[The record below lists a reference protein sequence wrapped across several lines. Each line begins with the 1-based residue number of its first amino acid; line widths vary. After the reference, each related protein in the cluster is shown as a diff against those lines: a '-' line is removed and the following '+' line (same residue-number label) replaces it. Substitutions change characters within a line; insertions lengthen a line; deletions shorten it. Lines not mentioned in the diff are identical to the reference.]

1 MDRLTGLDASF
12 LYLETPEQ
20 LMHVCGVI
28 VLDPATM
35 PGGYTFARFK
45 QAIERRVSDVP
56 QFQRKIRRVPLDLDH
71 PVWVK
76 DPHFDIDRHVH
87 RLGLPRPGG
96 YDELVDLCGHL
107 AGQRMDRGRPLWE
120 MWVIEG
126 YEDDKVVVFA
136 KMHHATVDGVSGAN
150 LMSHLCSLE
159 PDAGPL
165 AESEPL
171 ELPVAPP
178 DAQLLGRALVTNL
191 AKPVALARLL
201 SPTTQ
206 LISRTVSRAREGT
219 AMAAPFSAPR
229 TSFNGTI
236 TGHRSLGLGR
246 MSLDDV
252 KLVKKSV
259 EGTTVNDVV
268 LTITGGALRA
278 WLEERDELPESSL
291 VASVPVS
298 VRARSRRE
306 EGANKVSTLFSK
318 LFTDVADPL
327 ERLAL
332 MAAAN
337 RNAKEHHEA
346 IGADALQDWAEFAAP
361 RTFGLAARAYAGLRL
376 AERHPVVHN
385 LVVSN
390 VPGPPIPLY
399 FMGARIVSL
408 YPLGP
413 VFHGAGVNVTV
424 ASNNGELN
432 VGIMACREMVPDASG
447 MARLFPAE
455 LEKLKAAVEA

>member
-1 MDRLTGLDASF
+1 MDRLSGLDASF

-20 LMHVCGVI
+20 LMHVCGLI
-28 VLDPATM
+28 VLDPSTM
-35 PGGYTFARFK
+35 PGGYTFESFK
-45 QAIERRVSDVP
+45 QAIERRVRDVP
-56 QFQRKIRRVPLDLDH
+56 QFQRKVRRVPLDLDH
-71 PVWVK
+71 PIWVK
-76 DPHFDIDRHVH
+76 DEHFDIDRHVH

-96 YDELVDLCGHL
+96 YDELVELCGHL

-126 YEDDKVVVFA
+126 YEDDQVVVFA

-159 PDAGPL
+159 PDAGPIAS
-165 AESEPL
+165 AESL
-171 ELPVAPP
+171 DLPAKP
-178 DAQLLGRALVTNL
+178 ANAELLGRALVSNL
-191 AKPVALARLL
+191 TKPVALARLM

-206 LISRTVSRAREGT
+206 LISRTVARAREGT

-236 TGHRSLGLGR
+236 TGHRSIGLGR

-252 KLVKKSV
+252 KLVKKAVS
-259 EGTTVNDVV
+259 GTTVNDVV

-278 WLEERDELPESSL
+278 WLEERGELPSTTL

-298 VRARSRRE
+298 VRAQSRRE
-306 EGANKVSTLFSK
+306 SGANKVSTLFSK
-318 LFTDVADPL
+318 LFTDVEDPL

-332 MAAAN
+332 MAEAN
-337 RNAKEHHEA
+337 RNAKEHHQA
-346 IGADALQDWAEFAAP
+346 ISADSLQDWAEFAAP
-361 RTFGLAARAYAGLRL
+361 RTFGLAVRAYAGLRL

-413 VFHGAGVNVTV
+413 VFHGAGINVTV

-432 VGIMACREMVPDASG
+432 VGIMACREMVPA
-447 MARLFPAE
+447 ARELAQRFPEE
-455 LEKLKAAVEA
+455 LERMKAAVQG

>member
-1 MDRLTGLDASF
+1 MDRLSGLDASF

-28 VLDPATM
+28 VLDPMTM
-35 PGGYTFARFK
+35 PGGYDFESFK
-45 QAIERRVSDVP
+45 KAIERRVSDVP

-71 PVWVK
+71 PVWAK
-76 DPHFDIDRHVH
+76 DEHFDIDRHVH
-87 RLGLPRPGG
+87 RLGLPSPGG
-96 YDELVDLCGHL
+96 YDELVELCGHL

-126 YEDDKVVVFA
+126 YDDGKVVVFA

-159 PDAGPL
+159 PDAAPL
-165 AESEPL
+165 ALTEPL
-171 ELPVAPP
+171 RIAAAPP
-178 DAQLLGRALVTNL
+178 NAELLGRALVTNL
-191 AKPVALARLL
+191 TKPVAVARLL

-236 TGHRSLGLGR
+236 TGHRSIGLGR

-259 EGTTVNDVV
+259 PDTTVNDVV
-268 LTITGGALRA
+268 LTITGGALRS
-278 WLEERDELPESSL
+278 WLEERGELPETTL

-298 VRARSRRE
+298 VRAQSKRE
-306 EGANKVSTLFSK
+306 GGANKVSTLFSK
-318 LFTDVADPL
+318 LFTDVEDPV
-327 ERLAL
+327 ERLQL
-332 MAAAN
+332 MAQAN
-337 RNAKEHHEA
+337 QNAKEHHQA
-346 IGADALQDWAEFAAP
+346 IGADSLQDWAEFAAP
-361 RTFGLAARAYAGLRL
+361 RTFGLGMRAYASLRL
-376 AERHPVVHN
+376 ADRHPVVHN

-413 VFHGAGVNVTV
+413 VFHGAGINVTV

-432 VGIMACREMVPDASG
+432 VGILACREMVPH
-447 MARLFPAE
+447 ARELAELFPAE
-455 LEKLKAAVEA
+455 LEKLKAAVGA

>member
-1 MDRLTGLDASF
+1 MDRLSGLDASF

-28 VLDPATM
+28 VLDPTTM
-35 PGGYTFARFK
+35 PGGYDYESFK
-45 QAIERRVSDVP
+45 KAIERRVSDVP

-71 PVWVK
+71 PVWAK
-76 DPHFDIDRHVH
+76 DEHFDIDRHVH
-87 RLGLPRPGG
+87 RLGLPSPGG
-96 YDELVDLCGHL
+96 YDELVELCGHL

-126 YEDDKVVVFA
+126 YDDGKVVVFA

-159 PDAGPL
+159 PDAAPL
-165 AESEPL
+165 ALTEPL
-171 ELPVAPP
+171 RIAAAPP
-178 DAQLLGRALVTNL
+178 NAELLGRALVTNL
-191 AKPVALARLL
+191 TKPVAVARLL

-236 TGHRSLGLGR
+236 TGHRSIGLGR

-259 EGTTVNDVV
+259 SDTTVNDVV
-268 LTITGGALRA
+268 LTITGGALRS
-278 WLEERDELPESSL
+278 WLEERGELPETTL

-298 VRARSRRE
+298 VRAQSKRE
-306 EGANKVSTLFSK
+306 GGANKVSTLFSK
-318 LFTDVADPL
+318 LFTDVEDPV
-327 ERLAL
+327 ERLQL
-332 MAAAN
+332 MAQAN
-337 RNAKEHHEA
+337 QNAKEHHQA
-346 IGADALQDWAEFAAP
+346 IGADSLQDWAEFAAP
-361 RTFGLAARAYAGLRL
+361 RTFGLGMRAYASLRL
-376 AERHPVVHN
+376 ADRHPVVHN

-413 VFHGAGVNVTV
+413 VFHGAGINVTV

-432 VGIMACREMVPDASG
+432 VGILACREMVPH
-447 MARLFPAE
+447 ARELAELFPAE
-455 LEKLKAAVEA
+455 LEKLKAAVGA